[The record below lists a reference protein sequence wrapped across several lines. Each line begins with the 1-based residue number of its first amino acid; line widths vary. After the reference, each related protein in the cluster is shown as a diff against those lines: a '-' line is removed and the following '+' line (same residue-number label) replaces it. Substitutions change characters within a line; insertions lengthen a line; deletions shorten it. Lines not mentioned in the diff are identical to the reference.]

1 MNNNDIEYLKKY
13 LDGNNLEE
21 GIKKL
26 ESGVPVQYIVGHVD
40 FYGNILK
47 VNENVLIPRFE
58 TELLVEKTI
67 NYIKQYFNKK
77 VSIVDLGTGSGCIA
91 ITLKKELEC
100 EVDAVD
106 ISINAL
112 NVARDNAKEN
122 NISINFIL

>member
-13 LDGNNLEE
+13 LDGNNLED

-67 NYIKQYFNKK
+67 KYIKQYFNKK
-77 VSIVDLGTGSGCIA
+77 ACFIQ
-91 ITLKKELEC
+91 
-100 EVDAVD
+100 
-106 ISINAL
+106 
-112 NVARDNAKEN
+112 
-122 NISINFIL
+122 NFIGFRDFLQGNYLFFHILSIDGRPAF